1 MKSMEKILL
10 TCWMECSLSYC
21 WILAIIAF
29 LLLVMPLELHPSILV
44 GDLMVR
50 YNMLLVVIKNVDTSA
65 LFLEGLN
72 RNNKLEVIYVIVC
85 HRICVDII

>member
-10 TCWMECSLSYC
+10 TCWMECSLSYY